1 VYFATDVPLPAIGTL
16 IACVRHGYC
25 AVAATAR
32 CAIDEPWAQR
42 GRVRRRSAQPRSQH
56 ELREFL
62 LLHPKV
68 TLAVL
73 RRHRFTLRRV
83 AAAEQAG
90 ELSIDWDHGIVR
102 RARRPADPEAPCAP
116 TPREALTH
124 PRRSDKK

>member
-1 VYFATDVPLPAIGTL
+1 VYFATDVPLPAIGTS

-25 AVAATAR
+25 AVAATGR
-32 CAIDEPWAQR
+32 CATDEPLPQR
-42 GRVRRRSAQPRSQH
+42 GRARRRSSQPRSQH

-83 AAAEQAG
+83 AAAERAG
-90 ELSIDWDHGIVR
+90 ELSIDWDSGIVR
-102 RARRPADPEAPCAP
+102 TARPVADP
-116 TPREALTH
+116 
-124 PRRSDKK
+124 RSAVCTDSARSVDPHSAI